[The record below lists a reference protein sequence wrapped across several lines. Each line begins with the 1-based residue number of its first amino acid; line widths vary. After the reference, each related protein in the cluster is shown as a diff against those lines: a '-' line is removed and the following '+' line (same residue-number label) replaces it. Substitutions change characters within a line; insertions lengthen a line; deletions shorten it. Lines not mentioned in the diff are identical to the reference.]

1 MTGRR
6 AAGLVLVLALAAC
19 APSLQSPG
27 TGIDAQRLDADRFV
41 THDGIELKIKTWR
54 PKGEPRAA
62 ILALHGFNDYRNFID
77 DSASEWAEQGIV
89 TYAYDQRGFGEAP
102 DPGIWAGAEPLVRD
116 AGDMARLLRARDPAL
131 PLFLLGESMG
141 GAVAVLAMAGERPP
155 PVDGAILAAPALW
168 GRQYMP
174 GIQSG
179 SLDFLAHAMPW
190 FPVDGRGTGRVA
202 SDNTPMLRK
211 LGGDPLVL
219 KYNRID
225 AIYGLVNLMEAAQQS
240 APRFAAT
247 ALILLGG
254 NEQLIPKGPVDS
266 FLKDLPAEAAR
277 RQRLAVYPKGFHML
291 LRDLNAGAVRG
302 DAAAWIA
309 DRTAPLPSGAE
320 TKINHRDT
328 ETQSK
333 N

>member
-1 MTGRR
+1 VTARG
-6 AAGLVLVLALAAC
+6 AGLVLLLALASC
-19 APSLQSPG
+19 APSLQPPG
-27 TGIDAQRLDADRFV
+27 TGIDAQRLDEGRFV
-41 THDGIELKIKTWR
+41 THDGIELKVKAWR
-54 PKGEPRAA
+54 PRGQPKAA

-77 DSASEWAEQGIV
+77 DSAAEWAGQGIV

-102 DPGIWAGAEPLVRD
+102 DPGIWAGTEPLVRD
-116 AGDMARLLRARDPAL
+116 AGDMARLLRARDPSL

-141 GAVAVLAMAGERPP
+141 GAVAILTMAGDRPP
-155 PVDGAILAAPALW
+155 PVDGVILAAPALW

-190 FPVDGRGTGRVA
+190 FPVDGRGTGRVP
-202 SDNTPMLRK
+202 SDNVPMLRK
-211 LGGDPLVL
+211 LGNDKLVL

-225 AIYGLVNLMEAAQQS
+225 AIYGLVNLMEAAQQA

-266 FLKDLPAEAAR
+266 FLKGLPGEAAG

-291 LRDLNAGAVRG
+291 LRDLGAEAVRG
-302 DAAAWIA
+302 DVAAWIA
-309 DRTAPLPSGAE
+309 GRSAPLPSG
-320 TKINHRDT
+320 T
-328 ETQSK
+328 ERPIGQSP
-333 N
+333 

>member
-1 MTGRR
+1 MNARR
-6 AAGLVLVLALAAC
+6 AGLLLLLALAGC
-19 APSLQSPG
+19 APSLQPPG
-27 TGIDAQRLDADRFV
+27 TKIDAQRLDEDRFV
-41 THDGIELKIKTWR
+41 THDGIELKVKAWR
-54 PKGEPRAA
+54 PQGQPKAA
-62 ILALHGFNDYRNFID
+62 ILGLHGFNDYRNFID
-77 DSASEWAEQGIV
+77 ESAQEWARHGIV

-102 DPGIWAGAEPLVRD
+102 DPGIWAGTEPLVRD
-116 AGDMARLLRARDPAL
+116 AVDMARLMRARDPAL

-155 PVDGAILAAPALW
+155 PVDGVILAAPALW
-168 GRQYMP
+168 GRQHMS
-174 GIQSG
+174 GMQSG

-190 FPVDGRGTGRVA
+190 FPVDGRGTGRVP

-225 AIYGLVNLMEAAQQS
+225 TVYGLVNLMDAAQRS

-266 FLKDLPAEAAR
+266 FLKELPAEAAGR
-277 RQRLAVYPKGFHML
+277 RRLAVYPKGFHML
-291 LRDLNAGAVRG
+291 LRDLNAEAVRA
-302 DAAAWIA
+302 DVAAWIA
-309 DRTAPLPSGAE
+309 DRAAPLPSGAE
-320 TKINHRDT
+320 RPLK
-328 ETQSK
+328 QAQ
-333 N
+333 

>member
-1 MTGRR
+1 MIGRR
-6 AAGLVLVLALAAC
+6 AAGLLVVLALAAC
-19 APSLQSPG
+19 APSLQPPG
-27 TGIDAQRLDADRFV
+27 TGIDAQRLDEDRFV

-54 PKGEPRAA
+54 PQGRPRAA

-77 DSASEWAEQGIV
+77 ESAADWAGQGIV

-102 DPGIWAGAEPLVRD
+102 DPGIWAGTEPLVRD
-116 AGDMARLLRARDPAL
+116 AGDMARLMRVRDPAL

-155 PVDGAILAAPALW
+155 PVDGVILAAPALW
-168 GRQYMP
+168 GRHYMS

-190 FPVDGRGTGRVA
+190 FPVDGRGTGRVP
-202 SDNTPMLRK
+202 SDNAPMLRK

-219 KYNRID
+219 KYSRID
-225 AIYGLVNLMEAAQQS
+225 AVYGLVNLMDAAQQA

-266 FLKDLPAEAAR
+266 FLKGLPEEAAG

-291 LRDLNAGAVRG
+291 LRDLNAETVRR
-302 DAAAWIA
+302 DVASWIA
-309 DRTAPLPSGAE
+309 DRSGPLPSGAE
-320 TKINHRDT
+320 TKINRRDT